1 MDSKYNAISQQQ
13 QNSPFNFKRKLTN
26 GNLNANNDQ
35 FKRFRPNNGNVEY
48 PKGNNLSAAGQNGN
62 GKGLT
67 IEEQRH
73 QLPVYKVRKQLLN
86 KIMSSKTL
94 IVIGETGCGKTTQIP
109 QIIYE
114 STKPDFGTIAITQ
127 PRRVAAITISKR
139 VALEQKCTIG
149 ETVGYTVRFEDA
161 TSIKTKIKY
170 MTDGS
175 LLREALADKFLRK
188 YRVIILDEAHE
199 RTINTDVLFG
209 IVKDAQRLR
218 AEKALPSLKIIVMS
232 ATMDVDHFSKYFN
245 NCEPIYLAGR
255 TYPVKVLHSAEPQ
268 SDYLNAC
275 LVTLFQIHKTVPV
288 NHDVLIF
295 LTGQEEIENMAAQI
309 RSIVKSNEIG
319 GPMIRVF
326 PLYAQMNQN
335 KQLEVFQPS
344 TNNYRK
350 VILSTN
356 IAETSLTI
364 KGIKYV
370 IDSGM
375 VKRKV
380 YDSVTGM
387 DTLKVTRIS
396 QDQAWQRTGRAGR
409 ESEGFCY
416 RAYTMN
422 EYRIMS
428 AASMPEI
435 LRSNISATVLQL
447 LALGINCRKFDF
459 LDKPSDQDI
468 ESALKQLYQLGAI
481 TSHNGDELTT
491 LGWNMSKFP
500 LDPRFSKILLSA
512 SDFGCLDEML
522 SIVSILSG
530 ETIFYLSDDPDKK
543 VEALKAH
550 AKFESIHGD
559 HLTLL
564 NVYNEF
570 KKTDRHRTFCH
581 DNYLNYRNLE
591 YAHEVRRQLSDICER
606 LQLEPSSCG
615 SNLDQVR
622 KCLISG
628 LYNNIAEMQRDHSF
642 MTISSRQKTKIHPSS
657 VLNSKTNLKCIL
669 FTELVQ
675 TSLNFMRIV
684 TIIDPEW
691 IEEVVPNC
699 GVLGR
704 LSHCN

>member
-1 MDSKYNAISQQQ
+1 MST
-13 QNSPFNFKRKLTN
+13 RKLTN
-26 GNLNANNDQ
+26 GHSNSNNNNNNDQ
-35 FKRFRPNNGNVEY
+35 FKRFKSNNNSSNDF
-48 PKGNNLSAAGQNGN
+48 PKNNLPNSGQNAN
-62 GKGLT
+62 GRSLS
-67 IEEQRH
+67 IDEQRH

-86 KIMSSKTL
+86 KIASSKTL
-94 IVIGETGCGKTTQIP
+94 IVIGETGSGKTTQIP
-109 QIIYE
+109 QMIHESIKVNVGII
-114 STKPDFGTIAITQ
+114 AVTQ
-127 PRRVAAITISKR
+127 PRRVAAITIAKR
-139 VALEQKCTIG
+139 VALEQKCCIG
-149 ETVGYTVRFEDA
+149 DTVGYTVRFEDV
-161 TSIKTKIKY
+161 TSPKTKIKY

-175 LLREALADKFLRK
+175 LLREALSDKFLRK

-209 IVKDAQRLR
+209 IVKEAQRLR
-218 AEKALPSLKIIVMS
+218 MEKGLLPLKIIIMS

-255 TYPVKVLHSAEPQ
+255 TYPVKVLHTAETQ

-275 LVTLFQIHKTVPV
+275 LVTLFQIHKTIPV

-295 LTGQEEIENMAAQI
+295 LTGQDEIENLASQI
-309 RSIVKSNEIG
+309 RCIVKVSNELG

-326 PLYAQMNQN
+326 PLYAQLNQN

-375 VKRKV
+375 VKRKM

-416 RAYTMN
+416 RTYTMN
-422 EYRIMS
+422 EYRMMPAVS
-428 AASMPEI
+428 VPEI
-435 LRSNISATVLQL
+435 LRSNITATVLQL

-459 LDKPSDQDI
+459 LDKPSDKDI
-468 ESALKQLYQLGAI
+468 ENAQKQLYELGAI
-481 TSHNGDELTT
+481 TKPNGDELTEV
-491 LGWNMSKFP
+491 GWNMSKFP
-500 LDPRFSKILLSA
+500 LDPRFSKMLLS
-512 SDFGCLDEML
+512 SIEFGCLDEML

-530 ETIFYLSDDPDKK
+530 ETIFYQSDDPDKR

-559 HLTLL
+559 HLTVL

-570 KKTDRHRTFCH
+570 KHAERHRTFCH
-581 DNYLNYRNLE
+581 ENYLHYRNLE
-591 YAHEVRRQLSDICER
+591 YARDVRRQLSVICER
-606 LQLEPSSCG
+606 LQLKMSSCG
-615 SNLDQVR
+615 NDYDQVR
-622 KCLISG
+622 KCLLTG
-628 LYNNIAEMQRDHSF
+628 LYNNVAEMQQDHNFVSV
-642 MTISSRQKTKIHPSS
+642 TGRLKTKIHPSS
-657 VLNSKTNLKCIL
+657 VLNNKANLKFVL

-675 TSLNFMRIV
+675 TSMNFMRIV
-684 TIIDPEW
+684 SSIEPEW

-699 GVLGR
+699 GLSNR
-704 LSHCN
+704 LSIFNQKVNEN